1 MTTTTRQAYRAVLV
15 TVFVLVFSI
24 GMFAESRPAVLMTS
38 PSPVARDLNGTLAE
52 LMRLTPATSQDLTK
66 LQQQGGRLHWVTFW
80 QGDKAQKG
88 KMTAALQR
96 NLQFA
101 VPDLVHDAQASR
113 GSLSTT
119 FKLYRDL
126 TAVCESLDSM
136 LPPDA
141 REGKTELT
149 ALSND
154 LSAMNRLK
162 EELSSYIQRTAASM
176 DREDARLVSSGQ
188 SPKKVIVDDNIP
200 EKPLPRKRGSS
211 NQ

>member
-24 GMFAESRPAVLMTS
+24 GVFAESRPAAVSTS
-38 PSPVARDLNGTLAE
+38 SSPVAHDLNTTLDE

-154 LSAMNRLK
+154 LSAMNRLR

-176 DREDARLVSSGQ
+176 DREDARLVSSGR

>member
-15 TVFVLVFSI
+15 KVFVLIFSI
-24 GMFAESRPAVLMTS
+24 GAFAESRPAAVSTS
-38 PSPVARDLNGTLAE
+38 PSSVARDLNATLAE
-52 LMRLTPATSQDLTK
+52 LMRVTPATSQDLTK
-66 LQQQGGRLHWVTFW
+66 LQRQGGRLHWVTFW
-80 QGDKAQKG
+80 QDDKAQKG

-101 VPDLVHDAQASR
+101 VPDLVHDAQASG

-136 LPPDA
+136 LPPGA
-141 REGKTELT
+141 REGKAELT

-154 LSAMNRLK
+154 LSAMNRLRD
-162 EELSSYIQRTAASM
+162 ELSAYIQRTAVSM
-176 DREDARLVSSGQ
+176 DREDARLVSSAR
-188 SPKKVIVDDNIP
+188 SPKKVIVDDNVP